1 MAARG
6 NFTLPTALVLA
17 TLVGWPG
24 SVAWAQ
30 PKTDVV
36 RLSNGDHV
44 TGEIASMKL
53 ARLELKTDDAGTIA
67 FEWDNIASVRVHAPV
82 RNRHHR

>member
-6 NFTLPTALVLA
+6 GFTLPTALVLA
-17 TLVGWPG
+17 SLVGWPG
-24 SVAWAQ
+24 SAAWAQ

-53 ARLELKTDDAGTIA
+53 A
-67 FEWDNIASVRVHAPV
+67 AS
-82 RNRHHR
+82 N